1 MIAKA
6 TCVEKVLEEVG
17 VVGRIVLQ
25 ITKNFKWSL
34 FQYVIK
40 ILILDETYLLDK
52 TTSYRYA

>member
-6 TCVEKVLEEVG
+6 TCVEKFLEEVG

-25 ITKNFKWSL
+25 ITKNYKWSL

-40 ILILDETYLLDK
+40 ILVLDETYLLEK